1 MKHVMMSILTALGL
15 GTSSCARQE
24 SVTSVDANH
33 FENAIH
39 ANNVQLLDVRSANE
53 YAEGHIAHAANIDA
67 LQNDFLAKAQRSL
80 NKKKPAYVYCRSG
93 KRSMMAANK
102 LAKAG
107 YKVINLRGGIMEWTD
122 AGKPVNR

>member
-1 MKHVMMSILTALGL
+1 MSILTALGL

-80 NKKKPAYVYCRSG
+80 SKKKPAYVYCRSG

>member
-24 SVTSVDANH
+24 SVTSVDANQ

-80 NKKKPAYVYCRSG
+80 SKKKPAYVYCRSG

>member
-1 MKHVMMSILTALGL
+1 MMSILTALGL

>member
-1 MKHVMMSILTALGL
+1 MMSILTALGL

-80 NKKKPAYVYCRSG
+80 RKKKPAYVYCRSG

>member
-1 MKHVMMSILTALGL
+1 MMSILTALGL

-39 ANNVQLLDVRSANE
+39 ANSVQLIDVRSANE

-80 NKKKPAYVYCRSG
+80 SKKKTAYVYCRSG

-107 YKVINLRGGIMEWTD
+107 YKVINLRGGIMEWMD

>member
-1 MKHVMMSILTALGL
+1 MSILTALGL

-80 NKKKPAYVYCRSG
+80 SKKKPAYVYCRSG

-107 YKVINLRGGIMEWTD
+107 YKVINLRGGILEWMD

>member
-1 MKHVMMSILTALGL
+1 MSILTALGL

-39 ANNVQLLDVRSANE
+39 ANSVQLIDVRSANE

-80 NKKKPAYVYCRSG
+80 SKKKPAYVYCRSG

>member
-1 MKHVMMSILTALGL
+1 MMSILTALGL

-80 NKKKPAYVYCRSG
+80 SKKKPAYVYCRSG

>member
-80 NKKKPAYVYCRSG
+80 SKKKPAYVYCRSG

>member
-39 ANNVQLLDVRSANE
+39 ANSVQLIDVRSANE

-80 NKKKPAYVYCRSG
+80 SKKKPAYVYCRSG

-107 YKVINLRGGIMEWTD
+107 YKVINLRGGILEWMD

>member
-1 MKHVMMSILTALGL
+1 MMSILTALGL

-107 YKVINLRGGIMEWTD
+107 YKVMNLRGGIMEWTD

>member
-1 MKHVMMSILTALGL
+1 MMSILTALGL

-24 SVTSVDANH
+24 SVTSVDANQ

>member
-39 ANNVQLLDVRSANE
+39 ANSVQLIDVRSANE

>member
-39 ANNVQLLDVRSANE
+39 ANSVQLIDVRSANE

-80 NKKKPAYVYCRSG
+80 SKKKPAYVYCRSG

>member
-1 MKHVMMSILTALGL
+1 MSILTALGL

-39 ANNVQLLDVRSANE
+39 ANSVQLIDVRSANE

-80 NKKKPAYVYCRSG
+80 SKKKPAYVYCRSG

-107 YKVINLRGGIMEWTD
+107 YKVINLRGGIMEWMD

>member
-1 MKHVMMSILTALGL
+1 MSILTALGL

>member
-39 ANNVQLLDVRSANE
+39 ANSVQLIDVRSANE

-80 NKKKPAYVYCRSG
+80 SKKKPAYVYCRSG

-107 YKVINLRGGIMEWTD
+107 YKVINLRGGILEWMD
-122 AGKPVNR
+122 AGKPVNQ

>member
-39 ANNVQLLDVRSANE
+39 ANSVQLIDVRSANE

-80 NKKKPAYVYCRSG
+80 SKKKRHTSIVA
-93 KRSMMAANK
+93 AAN
-102 LAKAG
+102 A
-107 YKVINLRGGIMEWTD
+107 R
-122 AGKPVNR
+122 

>member
-1 MKHVMMSILTALGL
+1 MSILTALGL

-24 SVTSVDANH
+24 SVTSVDANQ

-80 NKKKPAYVYCRSG
+80 SKKKPAYVYCRSG

>member
-1 MKHVMMSILTALGL
+1 MMSILTALGL

-39 ANNVQLLDVRSANE
+39 ANSVQLIDVRSANE

-80 NKKKPAYVYCRSG
+80 SKKKPAYVYCRSG

>member
-1 MKHVMMSILTALGL
+1 MMSILTALGL

-39 ANNVQLLDVRSANE
+39 ANSVQLIDVRSANE

-80 NKKKPAYVYCRSG
+80 SKKKPAYVYCRSG

-107 YKVINLRGGIMEWTD
+107 YKVINLRGGIMEWMD

>member
-1 MKHVMMSILTALGL
+1 MKHVMMSILTALGI

-39 ANNVQLLDVRSANE
+39 ANSVQLIDVRSANE

-80 NKKKPAYVYCRSG
+80 SKKKPAYVYCRSG

-107 YKVINLRGGIMEWTD
+107 YKVINLRGGIMEWMD

>member
-1 MKHVMMSILTALGL
+1 MMSILTALGL

-39 ANNVQLLDVRSANE
+39 ANSVQLIDVRSANE

-80 NKKKPAYVYCRSG
+80 SKKKPAYVYCRSG

-107 YKVINLRGGIMEWTD
+107 YKVINLRGGILEWMD

>member
-39 ANNVQLLDVRSANE
+39 ANSVQLIDVRSANE

-80 NKKKPAYVYCRSG
+80 SKKKPAYVYCRSG

-107 YKVINLRGGIMEWTD
+107 YKVINLRGGIMEWMD

>member
-24 SVTSVDANH
+24 SVTSVDANQ

-80 NKKKPAYVYCRSG
+80 SKKKPAYVYCRSG

-107 YKVINLRGGIMEWTD
+107 YKVINLRGGIMEWMD

>member
-1 MKHVMMSILTALGL
+1 MMSILTALGL

-39 ANNVQLLDVRSANE
+39 ANSVQLIDVRSANE

-80 NKKKPAYVYCRSG
+80 SKKKPAYVYCRSG

-107 YKVINLRGGIMEWTD
+107 YKVINLRGGILEWMD
-122 AGKPVNR
+122 AGKPVNQ